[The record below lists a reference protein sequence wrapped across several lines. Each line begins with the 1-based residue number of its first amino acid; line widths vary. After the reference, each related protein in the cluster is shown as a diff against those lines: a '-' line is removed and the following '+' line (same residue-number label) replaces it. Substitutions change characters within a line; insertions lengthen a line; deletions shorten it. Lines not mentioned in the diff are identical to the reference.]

1 MNTDVVREVFGEVV
15 VMIPKNRLLY
25 MTTVLNTLIDDMEDH
40 EDDVPYAFLSEGL
53 LYSTN
58 RVKRVLYDHTVPIE
72 DFADMDT
79 TGKIIISYEDFGNIE
94 HHFGPV
100 IGWARYRIHK
110 KEDLEYDKIL
120 SWTQYLKNV
129 RNILKLRELI
139 TIQLHPNSHCSR

>member
-1 MNTDVVREVFGEVV
+1 MNIDVVSRIFGEVV
-15 VMIPKNRLLY
+15 VIIHQNQLSY
-25 MTTVLNTLIDDMEDH
+25 MVTVLSTLIDDMEAH
-40 EDDVPYAFLSEGL
+40 EDDVPYAFLSESL
-53 LYSTN
+53 LGTTN
-58 RVKRVLYDHTVPIE
+58 QVKTMLYDHTVPIE

-110 KEDLEYDKIL
+110 KEDLEHDKIL

-129 RNILKLRELI
+129 RNILESYV
-139 TIQLHPNSHCSR
+139 N